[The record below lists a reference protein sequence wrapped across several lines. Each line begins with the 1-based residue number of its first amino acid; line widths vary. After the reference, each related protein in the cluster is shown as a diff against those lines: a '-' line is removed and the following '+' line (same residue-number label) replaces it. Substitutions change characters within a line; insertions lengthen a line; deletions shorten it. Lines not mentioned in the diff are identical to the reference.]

1 MSQNPKDVK
10 KVKQST
16 VEHRRKLKE
25 GLEVVYLASQ
35 WSLERAS
42 QLEAVRAKSQDVEAG
57 MQARDEK
64 GQGERKA
71 SLHEDTE
78 KNSPKL

>member
-1 MSQNPKDVK
+1 MLRKW
-10 KVKQST
+10 KQST

-25 GLEVVYLASQ
+25 GLRSTLLSIPVVTGESKSTGSSAS
-35 WSLERAS
+35 
-42 QLEAVRAKSQDVEAG
+42 KSQDIEAG
-57 MQARDEK
+57 RQARDEK
-64 GQGERKA
+64 GKGERKA